1 MRTLRSM
8 AVWMVAGGCLLGCG
22 VAAGAQQGLGT
33 GQMGQ
38 GQSGQAGRA
47 AAQQAAIQ
55 QAAQAAAA
63 NVPGANSD
71 DPSLAGVGSIEEQQ
85 ARMRNADRQKQ
96 LVDDTQR
103 LLALANELKADV
115 DKSTKDTL
123 SLEVIRKADEIE
135 RLAHNVKDKMKGS

>member
-1 MRTLRSM
+1 
-8 AVWMVAGGCLLGCG
+8 MVAGGCLLGCG
-22 VAAGAQQGLGT
+22 VAAGAQQGLG
-33 GQMGQ
+33 QGQ
-38 GQSGQAGRA
+38 GQAART
-47 AAQQAAIQ
+47 AAQQAAIT

-135 RLAHNVKDKMKGS
+135 KLAHNVKDKMKGS